1 MNLLNQKFPRYR
13 FKSIYLL
20 LILIWILIIGYVL
33 LTPLAVLNKTLILLL
48 LGILI
53 LISLIALFFEYRETI
68 LQQKWK
74 QISQRNPECLNYLE
88 YINYYPMWRL
98 CYFFAI
104 LGSSLL
110 TLTLGLLLQS
120 SFKGSMINTLILFFV
135 FSTVVLT
142 LLLIKMID
150 YFRWH
155 ILCQGFGCKKYK
167 KK

>member
-1 MNLLNQKFPRYR
+1 MNLINQKFPRIR

-33 LTPLAVLNKTLILLL
+33 FTTLPILNKTLILLL

-88 YINYYPMWRL
+88 YINYYPIWRL

-104 LGSSLL
+104 LGSALL

-120 SFKGSMINTLILFFV
+120 SFKDSMINTLILFFV

-155 ILCQGFGCKKYK
+155 ILCQGFGCKKK
-167 KK
+167 IR